1 MNVFKL
7 KIIIMTVMSC
17 AAIGAW
23 GQAPN
28 EHQHHSAPPTKAPEL
43 IVKIPDVKLL
53 NQEGESIAVA
63 DLVKDKT
70 VAINFIFTTCTTI
83 CPPLGMTFQAV
94 QKQLNGR
101 TDVALISIT
110 VDPNIDTPERL
121 KEWANRFHA
130 KPGWTLL
137 TGEKVEVDAA
147 LKAFGGFSARKE
159 EHSPVVIIGN
169 AKQGQWM
176 RMDGLGNAAKIVENI
191 NKIAGE
197 APVHHH
203 EEPAAKPTENASLK
217 YFTDVE
223 LVNQD
228 GQKMKFY
235 SDLLKGKIVIA
246 NSFFTT
252 CTSVC
257 PPMSQ
262 RIAKLQTQVQAQ
274 LGERAKD
281 VIFLSISVDPETD
294 TPEKLKEYA
303 TRFKAQEGWY
313 FLTGTKKNTDWALY
327 KLGQYVDNKDAHT
340 TILIV
345 GNEAKGLWKKT
356 LVMSK
361 VEDLVKI
368 VQDTMND
375 K

>member
-1 MNVFKL
+1 MVIL
-7 KIIIMTVMSC
+7 AVISC
-17 AAIGAW
+17 AALGVC
-23 GQAPN
+23 GQAPS
-28 EHQHHSAPPTKAPEL
+28 EHQHHSAPPAKASEL
-43 IVKIPDVKLL
+43 AVKIPDVKLL
-53 NQEGESIAVA
+53 NQDGNTVTVA

-101 TDVALISIT
+101 TDVELISIT
-110 VDPNIDTPERL
+110 VDPNTDTPERM

-137 TGEKVEVDAA
+137 TGEKNDVDIA
-147 LKAFGGFSARKE
+147 LKALGGFSARKE
-159 EHSPVVIIGN
+159 DHSPVVIIGN
-169 AKQGQWM
+169 AAKGQWM

-191 NKIAGE
+191 NKIAVKSE
-197 APVHHH
+197 EHQH
-203 EEPAAKPTENASLK
+203 EESVAKPVENSSLK

-228 GQKMKFY
+228 GQKVKFY

-252 CTSVC
+252 CASVC
-257 PPMSQ
+257 PPMTQ
-262 RIAKLQTQVQAQ
+262 RISKLQLQLKET

-303 TRFKAQEGWY
+303 TRFKAQDGWY

-361 VEDLVKI
+361 VEDLLKI
-368 VQDTMND
+368 VQDTMDD